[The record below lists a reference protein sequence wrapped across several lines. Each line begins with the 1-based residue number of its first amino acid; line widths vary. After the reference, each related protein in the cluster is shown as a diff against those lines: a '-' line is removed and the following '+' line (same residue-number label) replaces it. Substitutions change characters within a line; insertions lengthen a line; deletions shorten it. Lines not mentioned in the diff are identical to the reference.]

1 MPFPF
6 VNRRAELGRLRR
18 ALAARTSSLVCLY
31 GRRRVGKSRL
41 VTTALEGL
49 AAVYYLADERDELLQ
64 RQSLAREIERL
75 IPGFARV
82 EYPDWDALF
91 DRWAEAAPAGA
102 VLAIDELPYLVRA
115 APSLPSI
122 LQRRIDRGSGRQH
135 WVICGSSQRMMH
147 GIVLDAAAP
156 LYGRAREILK
166 VEPLPFPYLSEALH
180 LRRAEDAVEA
190 YATWGGIPR
199 YWELADGAPSLQA
212 AQRDLILDPLGV
224 LHAEPQRLLLDEVSE
239 TMQTHSIL
247 ALIGQGCHR
256 LSEIAGRLGRPATS
270 LSRPLALLVDIGLVK
285 RELPFGEHP
294 RRSKRTRYRI
304 ADPFLRYWYRFVD
317 PNRSLLAARQLDVQT
332 QTAWLSHLGES
343 WEEIVRASIPDLS
356 IDDARWQP
364 AQPWWG
370 GAGSGP
376 DAEIDVVAAHRDDRN
391 RLLVGEVKLSLD
403 ATDVPRQLHVLE
415 AKARACDWARNK
427 QLTLRLWTLR
437 WQARSRR
444 PPAVIDAREMQA
456 TWRAATTREER

>member
-1 MPFPF
+1 MPLPF
-6 VNRRAELGRLRR
+6 VDRRAELGRLRR
-18 ALAARTSSLVCLY
+18 ALTARTSSLACVY

-49 AAVYYLADERDELLQ
+49 AAVYYLADERDEHLQ
-64 RQSLAREIERL
+64 RHSLAREIERL

-91 DRWAEAAPAGA
+91 DRWAEAAPVGA

-122 LQRRIDRGSGRQH
+122 LQRRIDRGPGRQH

-156 LYGRAREILK
+156 LYGRAREVLK

-239 TMQTHSIL
+239 TMQAHSIL

-317 PNRSLLAARQLDVQT
+317 PNRSLLAARQLDVQS

-370 GAGSGP
+370 GAGAGP
-376 DAEIDVVAAHRDDRN
+376 DAEIDVVASHRDDRN

-403 ATDVPRQLHVLE
+403 AADVPRQLHALE
-415 AKARACDWARNK
+415 AKARSCDWARNK

-437 WQARSRR
+437 WQGRRR
-444 PPAVIDAREMQA
+444 PAAVIDAREMQA
-456 TWRAATTREER
+456 TWRAAVRRDEQ